1 MRKYGRLLLVSVMA
15 GSLIAAPV
23 YAAPGTESLEAEK
36 AAAESEEG
44 ALQQELTELLDKM
57 GKLEE
62 DLIAK
67 GEEIAQVEKDLE
79 DARKL
84 EEEQYGAMKLRI
96 KYMYEEGTTTALETL
111 VSAENFS
118 DLLNKA
124 EYVAEV
130 HLYDRSKLQEY
141 VDIKKNVEDLKERL
155 VEEQAG
161 MQNMQTGYEAEEQAL
176 MTTLEE
182 KREEIAGFDE
192 QIQAAAEAAA
202 REAAERETQR
212 QTAAAGGESPAG
224 TSGNTGST
232 GGAGTAGAGGTGGQA
247 GGSSAGGSGNNGG
260 STGGSG
266 SGSVSSGNT
275 SAAQTIVNA
284 AYSQIGVPYVYG
296 GNGNGGWDCSG
307 LVKYCHSAAGISLP
321 RTSEA
326 QGGCGIAVSSPQPG
340 DIVCYGSH
348 VGIYIGGGQMIHAP
362 KPGDK
367 VKVAAVYGS
376 PWYRRCW

>member
-182 KREEIAGFDE
+182 KRLKEKPRDRRLRQAGRVRPE
-192 QIQAAAEAAA
+192 HPVILEAPAVPVHLVRAAQADKPAEAVQ
-202 REAAERETQR
+202 EALETMEAVPEVPGQEAFLPEILQR
-212 QTAAAGGESPAG
+212 
-224 TSGNTGST
+224 
-232 GGAGTAGAGGTGGQA
+232 
-247 GGSSAGGSGNNGG
+247 
-260 STGGSG
+260 
-266 SGSVSSGNT
+266 
-275 SAAQTIVNA
+275 
-284 AYSQIGVPYVYG
+284 
-296 GNGNGGWDCSG
+296 
-307 LVKYCHSAAGISLP
+307 H
-321 RTSEA
+321 
-326 QGGCGIAVSSPQPG
+326 
-340 DIVCYGSH
+340 
-348 VGIYIGGGQMIHAP
+348 
-362 KPGDK
+362 
-367 VKVAAVYGS
+367 
-376 PWYRRCW
+376 RRS